1 MHNVVAAHYA
11 RKLYHIQGVVE
22 ALAKFPYPYAWILAA
37 QPLHERCLHSIEQAH
52 VDLIAHG
59 AQPRHEVHHQGLGAT
74 REQRGYHLQYFHLFL
89 FMLCISVG
97 ALSKMGATGKEV
109 VDIQNAL
116 KEKGYFDE
124 SLKIGISAR
133 TLRVNQANN

>member
-59 AQPRHEVHHQGLGAT
+59 AKPRHEVHHQGLGAT

-89 FMLCISVG
+89 FMLCMDRH
-97 ALSKMGATGKEV
+97 KTGPCIIAVQPQKPP
-109 VDIQNAL
+109 L
-116 KEKGYFDE
+116 K
-124 SLKIGISAR
+124 
-133 TLRVNQANN
+133 